1 MLLQI
6 IEKRDFMELQKWNE
20 ILSPYQQAVDELMVK
35 FRHVQKEYDERGIYC
50 PIENVEGR
58 VKSIHSIMNK
68 AQKKQ
73 IAVEMAPS
81 VLEDIAGIRITCRF
95 VEDIYKVSDYIKG
108 RYDMPVSSEVD
119 YVAAP
124 KESGYR
130 SYHLIIQ
137 YTVETGFERKILP
150 VEIQIRTMAMNFWAV
165 IEHSLQ
171 YKYNENIPYEIRDR
185 LTASAETCLALDNEM
200 AAIRTEIMEAHE
212 LFRKKANLVQVIM
225 NQISSLYS
233 RGNQEQVMQ
242 LQNEF
247 FVIYN
252 SGNIS
257 QMQEFNRKLEAILES
272 AN

>member
-1 MLLQI
+1 
-6 IEKRDFMELQKWNE
+6 
-20 ILSPYQQAVDELMVK
+20 
-35 FRHVQKEYDERGIYC
+35 
-50 PIENVEGR
+50 
-58 VKSIHSIMNK
+58 
-68 AQKKQ
+68 
-73 IAVEMAPS
+73 
-81 VLEDIAGIRITCRF
+81 
-95 VEDIYKVSDYIKG
+95 
-108 RYDMPVSSEVD
+108 MPVSSEVD

-150 VEIQIRTMAMNFWAV
+150 VEIQIRTMAMNFCAV

>member
-1 MLLQI
+1 
-6 IEKRDFMELQKWNE
+6 MELQKWNE

-35 FRHVQKEYDERGIYC
+35 FQHVQKEYDERGIYC

-58 VKSIHSIMNK
+58 VKSIHSIINK
-68 AQKKQ
+68 ANRKQ
-73 IAVEMAPS
+73 IDVALAPS
-81 VLEDIAGIRITCRF
+81 RLEDIAGIRITCRF

-119 YVAAP
+119 YIIAP

-137 YTVETGFERKILP
+137 YTVETGFERKTIP

-171 YKYNENIPYEIRDR
+171 YKYNENIPYEIKDR
-185 LTASAETCLALDNEM
+185 LMASAETCLALDNEM

-212 LFRKKANLVQVIM
+212 LFRKKANIVQNIL
-225 NQISSLYS
+225 NNIRSLYS
-233 RGNQEQVMQ
+233 RGNQDQVLQ

-247 FVIYN
+247 FLIYN
-252 SGNIS
+252 TGNIS
-257 QMQEFNRKLEAILES
+257 QLQEFNRKLERLIEETETQL
-272 AN
+272 